1 MKFLTPTKSNE
12 VEALSYLGLCIGLRI
27 GRFIRFM
34 SSHYLLFYDYNNS
47 ENQSS
52 GENSQRIAI
61 ANSHRQSS
69 RRVELMRLIEK
80 IST

>member
-1 MKFLTPTKSNE
+1 MVLSSCMKFLTPTKSNE

-47 ENQSS
+47 EN
-52 GENSQRIAI
+52 SQRIAI
-61 ANSHRQSS
+61 GKALEGQSS
-69 RRVELMRLIEK
+69 
-80 IST
+80 

>member
-61 ANSHRQSS
+61 GHTSS
-69 RRVELMRLIEK
+69 RIVKKDRK
-80 IST
+80 W

>member
-1 MKFLTPTKSNE
+1 MVLSSCMKFLTPTKSNE
-12 VEALSYLGLCIGLRI
+12 VEALSYLGLFIGLLI

-47 ENQSS
+47 
-52 GENSQRIAI
+52 ENSQRIAI